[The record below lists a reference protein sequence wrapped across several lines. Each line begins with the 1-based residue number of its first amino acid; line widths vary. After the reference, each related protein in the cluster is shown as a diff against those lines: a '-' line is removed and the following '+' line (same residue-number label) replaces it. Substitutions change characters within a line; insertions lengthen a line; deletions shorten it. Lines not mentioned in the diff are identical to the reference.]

1 MTEEDKGKASSSVK
15 DARLT
20 QTYSFLPA
28 SWAGD
33 THQETN
39 FLPIGD
45 REVKERQLL
54 VRRIDSLETVQVLVA
69 KYL

>member
-1 MTEEDKGKASSSVK
+1 MKIVK

-28 SWAGD
+28 SWVGD
-33 THQETN
+33 THGETN

-45 REVKERQLL
+45 REAKEGRLL
-54 VRRIDSLETVQVLVA
+54 VRRTDSLETIQVLGGKV
-69 KYL
+69 LVDESLS